1 MKKVLIGIFCVGI
14 MMITL
19 MTGFTIHGRELRK
32 AELHAAFYSS
42 MENAMRML
50 KSETGG
56 PQSEQEW
63 KIMFVDSLKAQIKSA
78 SDLEVRILYAD
89 MEKGILSA
97 EAVLY
102 YTHPNGQDA
111 QLAVSD
117 TIYMEEYVETGGINN
132 E

>member
-1 MKKVLIGIFCVGI
+1 MKKVLIGIFCIGI
-14 MMITL
+14 FVLTL
-19 MTGFTIHGRELRK
+19 LTGFTIHGRELRK
-32 AELHAAFYSS
+32 TELNAAFYSS

-63 KIMFVDSLKAQIKSA
+63 KIMFVDSIKSQIKSA

-97 EAVLY
+97 EVVLY
-102 YTHPNGQDA
+102 YKHPNGQSA
-111 QLAVSD
+111 QLAISD
-117 TIYMEEYVETGGINN
+117 NIYLEEYVETDSD
-132 E
+132 